1 MAKKTDNARA
11 AKQAKVELRRNVLEL
26 VKPARVFDAFCGDGN
41 MWRSVWKDAA
51 AYVGCDI
58 VAWTPDVEFRRF
70 QADNRIVMRSID
82 LSPINVFDFDA
93 YGSPWDLMWILL
105 HRRRWAAGELGAV
118 VLTDGTSLKAR
129 WGSLPTSLAQ
139 LLAMDRDN
147 FPRKADTDWLGKAA
161 LKRWTELAKVKPL
174 RLWQAQGRGSGLGGA
189 RMTYSALVFAGTGQA
204 VASKGS

>member
-1 MAKKTDNARA
+1 MKKTDNARA
-11 AKQAKVELRRNVLEL
+11 AKQAKVELRRNVLDV
-26 VKPARVFDAFCGDGN
+26 VKPARVFDAFCGEGN
-41 MWRSVWKDAA
+41 MWRAVWKDAA
-51 AYVGCDI
+51 AYVGCDLI
-58 VAWTPDVEFRRF
+58 DWTLDVEFRRF

-105 HRRRWAAGELGAV
+105 HRRKWSKDEVGAV
-118 VLTDGTSLKAR
+118 VLTDGTSMKVR

-147 FPRKADTDWLGKAA
+147 FPRRADTDWLAKAA

-189 RMTYSALVFAGTGQA
+189 RMTYSALVFAGL
-204 VASKGS
+204 GSGGA